1 MNFRATRL
9 LVLSLFGG
17 LGAMYGTTKLQP
29 RNQDQ
34 PGVEMQD
41 VVVAARDLKIEEVI
55 KPDLTRVVRM
65 PKDAVPNG
73 SYSHVKDVED
83 RSVKFRMLEGEP
95 IVDMRLAR
103 RGVPPGLLVS
113 QIPKGM
119 RAFAIDVNQFVLPGK
134 RVDVTQV
141 VPTSDGTMR
150 VEELLRDVLVLATG
164 QDYKRPNDPSVK
176 WRSVTFAVTTDQ
188 ADVLIAARGRDPWS
202 LRVRGHDVTRGEE
215 RVAGADGEFV
225 AKRND
230 VKGRA
235 VDQGQPKAGAEATNG
250 KPMASPE
257 KDLTTEEVVARS
269 EASVAVVRGKS
280 SIGSG
285 FLVKPGVLATNAH
298 VIAKEQIPDL
308 RVIFPSAPTSARG
321 PLACVLVYEDSK
333 RDLAILLVETGL
345 RSLPVDDHYEFRRG
359 QEVTVIGTP
368 ALESGGMFENAISR
382 GVMSS
387 KIEASGR
394 KFYQLNVS
402 INPGNS
408 GGPVLNPRGR
418 VIGVATATVRSREAL
433 ALCIPSEDLERAVRA
448 AEAQP
453 ARERPLVVAIHSAK
467 SLLLDL
473 DELGNAYHVLL
484 GRYTKSLDEV
494 VRRGQDLR
502 SAHWEGRKLLDE
514 LLRPLENFVKTSV
527 YARTTSVCAD
537 PLVPAQTRSDLGATW
552 SNCMEMRKQLYSPF
566 DDFRDRSSRIQALW
580 LSHES
585 KVKNLKNVLKLE

>member
-1 MNFRATRL
+1 MNSRATRL
-9 LVLSLFGG
+9 LVLLGG
-17 LGAMYGTTKLQP
+17 LGAMYGTTKVQP
-29 RNQDQ
+29 KNQDQ
-34 PGVEMQD
+34 PVVEMQD
-41 VVVAARDLKIEEVI
+41 VVVAARDLNIDEVI
-55 KPDLTRVVRM
+55 KSDLTRVVRM
-65 PKDAVPNG
+65 PRDIVPSG
-73 SYSHVKDVED
+73 SYSRVTDVED
-83 RSVKFRMLEGEP
+83 RCVKVTILKGEP
-95 IVDMRLAR
+95 VVDKRLAR
-103 RGVPPGLLVS
+103 RGAPPGLLVS
-113 QIPKGM
+113 QLPEGM
-119 RAFAIDVNQFVLPGK
+119 KAFAIDVNQFVLPGK

-141 VPTSDGTMR
+141 VPTNDGTTR
-150 VEELLRDVLVLATG
+150 VEEVLRDVLVLATG
-164 QDYKRPNDPSVK
+164 QPYTRPNDPSVK
-176 WRSVTFAVTTDQ
+176 WRTITFAVTTDQ

-202 LRVRGHDVTRGEE
+202 LRVRGHEVAQGKE
-215 RVAGADGEFV
+215 RATGADGEFV
-225 AKRND
+225 ARRA
-230 VKGRA
+230 VAKGRA
-235 VDQGQPKAGAEATNG
+235 VDQGQPKVGSEAANG
-250 KPMASPE
+250 KSMASPD

-269 EASVAVVRGKS
+269 EASVAVIRGKS
-280 SIGSG
+280 SVGSG

-308 RVIFPSAPTSARG
+308 RVIFPSAPSSARG

-333 RDLAILLVETGL
+333 RDLAILRVETGL

-387 KIEASGR
+387 KIEASGL
-394 KFYQLNVS
+394 KYYQLNVS

-453 ARERPLVVAIHSAK
+453 VGVRQLLVATHNAK

-484 GRYTKSLDEV
+484 GRYTKSLDEA
-494 VRRGQDLR
+494 VRKGQDLR

-514 LLRPLENFVKTSV
+514 LLRPLENFVKTSL

-537 PLVPAQTRSDLGATW
+537 PLVNAQSRSDIGAIW

-566 DDFRDRSSRIQALW
+566 DDFRDRSSRIRALW